1 MLAQM
6 FEQDDVPSSH
16 PTTLQVKLVSGQAD
30 RYVFVDGP
38 LPGVT
43 GYFVRDGHGRAQALH
58 LFGRR
63 LPLREL

>member
-1 MLAQM
+1 M
-6 FEQDDVPSSH
+6 
-16 PTTLQVKLVSGQAD
+16 KLVSGQAA

-63 LPLREL
+63 LPLREP